1 MTPSLG
7 HVRSALE
14 SGHTLFVT
22 ACPLSANCCHTGSIR
37 YRQGVLYTTGYT
49 RNAIVHNGMLD
60 QGTILLTQPLSTEE
74 LVLKISRAA
83 PP

>member
-1 MTPSLG
+1 LLPHRINT
-7 HVRSALE
+7 H
-14 SGHTLFVT
+14 
-22 ACPLSANCCHTGSIR
+22 
-37 YRQGVLYTTGYT
+37 RQSVLYTTGYT